1 MRFAGTRRSQR
12 GQALAFGTLWLVPL
26 LVLLLAVYATGQYAT
41 AKAELQNT
49 ADASAYSVAT
59 VAARDY
65 NFSAYMNRAMVANQV
80 AVGQWTGLAS
90 WFQYTG
96 QVIENID
103 VLCQVI
109 PGLDAICTAVSEA
122 FQEFKT
128 VYVDSVW
135 PVVNQVLS
143 YWMQALTDLQLL
155 FHVLTAESLVQNLVM
170 SGELGTQP
178 GIVKQNDVNAT
189 LIQWPDSGKDIPTE
203 IYRLAQLIT
212 DASEWWQYTNG
223 KQHREGDSGKGMARF
238 AEVVNASRDPF
249 AHDRRW
255 DLGPVTIFDSDW
267 VWKLLPDFIRR
278 IIKSFSF
285 IVDFS
290 GHVTVGVEKR
300 GATTLQNLDDRY
312 SWAGL
317 DTLEEQNK
325 FYASIRYMCGFD
337 WCCDLRI
344 AGHCVFAH
352 PCHIKYCT
360 KDWSGNVP
368 IPIGWGSAV
377 AQNPSTGGSYEQ
389 VLEGSD
395 KSYAGAYEDTRT
407 TYDFALTPEANVKAQ
422 GYRGLTPYYDVADA
436 RRASPDKAATFTLL
450 VSKKAGDVRGLAGP
464 LYDGSATGAKTSVGL
479 PKTECASELYALA
492 QGRVRYSR
500 SEKYSSLFTPS
511 WEGTLS
517 DPDDKAKMTALVMAR
532 GLSLDGRKC
541 GARLI
546 P

>member
-1 MRFAGTRRSQR
+1 MAGTRRSQH
-12 GQALAFGTLWLVPL
+12 GQALVFGTLWLVPL
-26 LVLLLAVYATGQYAT
+26 LVLLIAVYAAGQYAT
-41 AKAELQNT
+41 AKTELQNT

-65 NFSAYMNRAMVANQV
+65 NFSAYMNRAMAANQV

-103 VLCQVI
+103 VLCQVV
-109 PGLDAICTAVSEA
+109 PGLDVICDAVTEA
-122 FQEFKT
+122 YTTFKT
-128 VYVDSVW
+128 AYVDSVW
-135 PVVNQVLS
+135 PVVNEVLS
-143 YWMQALTDLQLL
+143 YWIQALTDLQLL
-155 FHVLTAESLVQNLVM
+155 FHVLTAESLAQNLVM
-170 SGELGTQP
+170 SGQLGTQA
-178 GIVKQNDVNAT
+178 GIVKQNDANAT

-212 DASEWWQYTNG
+212 DASEWWHYTNG
-223 KQHREGDSGKGMARF
+223 KQHREADSGKGMARF
-238 AEVVNASRDPF
+238 ADVVNASRDDF
-249 AHDRRW
+249 GRGRGW
-255 DLGPVTIFDSDW
+255 DLGPVTVFNSDW
-267 VWKLLPDFIRR
+267 VWKLLPEFLRK
-278 IIKSFSF
+278 IIDALGFL
-285 IVDFS
+285 VEFS

-300 GATTLQNLDDRY
+300 GGTTLQNLDDHY

-325 FYASIRYMCGFD
+325 YYAKVTYICNVT
-337 WCCDLRI
+337 WCCDVRI
-344 AGHCVFAH
+344 AGHCVIAH
-352 PCHIKYCT
+352 PCGFEHCSKE
-360 KDWSGNVP
+360 WSGNLP

-377 AQNPSTGGSYEQ
+377 AQNPQTSGSYEQ
-389 VLEGSD
+389 ILEGSD
-395 KSYAGAYEDTRT
+395 KSYGNAYEDTRT
-407 TYDFALTPEANVKAQ
+407 TYDLALTPEANVKAQ
-422 GYRGLTPYYDVADA
+422 GYLGLTPYYDVADD

-450 VSKKAGDVRGLAGP
+450 VSKKASDVRGLAGP
-464 LYDGSATGAKTSVGL
+464 LYDGSATGTRSSVGL
-479 PKTECASELYALA
+479 PKTECASELFALA

-500 SEKYSSLFTPS
+500 GEKYSSLFTPS

-517 DPDDKAKMTALVMAR
+517 DPDDKAKMIALVMAR